1 MRKPDITR
9 KLTWR
14 NPLSDFTPRPYLES
28 PVFPNARGSEED
40 RRAGEILRRFY
51 TAERAH
57 GEDDAPKLRNFIR
70 NPENHVFVIWGDIG
84 IGKSWFVR
92 YQLAS
97 LMRESKGAIYYGV
110 IDMLRAST
118 QDARQQL
125 EHQIIEVLEDY
136 FKNTLGGLNKGLKP
150 YADFKASKTYGDRES
165 DEFQAES
172 TRILH
177 ESLALKNSERANCL
191 LDAIEVADGPP
202 LYIAMDNLDHA
213 VGEDQHLL
221 TDLVARRLRNAKIYM
236 IFSLRASSRILLDD
250 AKILGFFEKSEMHL
264 SAVNFSSML
273 RPRFM
278 LAKNGEDLRHIRLP
292 LGNREGDDSVS
303 FPELLEMFLGSEA
316 GEFVLDLAGTNSRK
330 LLNFVSR
337 LLYSNQLGGVR
348 NIAEPE
354 SCIATLLMLDQARFD
369 PELSYILNLFDNNEP
384 NVPGNALIRFRVL
397 EFLNQ
402 SGEIS
407 LQERRVSDY
416 FKSLGYLPETR
427 VKEVIATFVGAGL
440 AQTNPP
446 RTADNI
452 RESPFNQ
459 IGKISLVKSNAA
471 QYSEKL
477 LKSPWYFICVKS
489 DTCVPESVIRT
500 DEDGLEFVTDTDFVD
515 FLKYEEDEERK
526 RTEAWTRRYG
536 RLVKVV
542 TPGQPWAMARAAF
555 DRKRRVRQA
564 SGG

>member
-9 KLTWR
+9 RLTWR
-14 NPLSDFTPRPYLES
+14 NPLSDFTPRPYLEC
-28 PVFPNARGSEED
+28 PVFPNARGSEPD
-40 RRAGEILRRFY
+40 RKASEVLARFY
-51 TAERAH
+51 TSERAH
-57 GEDDAPKLRNFIR
+57 GEDDGPKLRNFIR
-70 NPENHVFVIWGDIG
+70 NPEKQVFVIWGDIG

-97 LMRESKGAIYYGV
+97 LMKESKGAFYYGV
-110 IDMLRAST
+110 VDMLRAST

-136 FKNTLGGLNKGLKP
+136 FKNALGGLSKGLKP
-150 YADFKASKTYGDRES
+150 YADHKASSTYTDRAS
-165 DEFQAES
+165 DEFRAES
-172 TRILH
+172 NRILQ
-177 ESLALKNSERANCL
+177 ESLALRNSERADCL

-202 LYIAMDNLDHA
+202 LYIAVDNLDHA

-221 TDLVARRLRNAKIYM
+221 TDLVARKLHNAKIYL

-250 AKILGFFEKSEMHL
+250 AKILGFFEKIEMHL
-264 SAVNFSSML
+264 SAVNFAAML
-273 RPRFM
+273 RPRFTF
-278 LAKNGEDLRHIRLP
+278 AKNGEDLKHITLP
-292 LGNREGDDSVS
+292 LTNRDGDETIT
-303 FPELLEMFLGSEA
+303 FPELLQMFVESEA

-330 LLNFVSR
+330 LLDFVSR
-337 LLYSNQLGGVR
+337 VLYSNQLGGIR

-402 SGEIS
+402 SGEVS
-407 LQERRVSDY
+407 LQEKRLSDY
-416 FKSLGYLPETR
+416 FKSLGYLPEKR
-427 VKEVIATFVGAGL
+427 IKEVIATFVGAGL

-452 RESPFNQ
+452 RESSFHQ
-459 IGKISLVKSNAA
+459 IGMISLVKNNAA
-471 QYSEKL
+471 QYFEKL

-489 DTCVPESVIRT
+489 DTCVPESLIRT
-500 DEDGLEFVTDTDFVD
+500 DQDGLEFVTDTDFVD

-526 RTEAWTRRYG
+526 RTEAWKKRYG
-536 RLVKVV
+536 NLVKAF
-542 TPGQPWAMARAAF
+542 TPGQPWAMARAAL
-555 DRKRRVRQA
+555 DKKRRVRQA